1 MSIRKDGKR
10 NKNSVNL
17 KDYIRGKR
25 HGKEANRLEREAM
38 KDPFLQDAIDGY
50 DTVEGDHASAIEQ
63 LEKQLTQPRKHVN
76 KSEKQF
82 TPLEKH
88 VDKPKKRVNQ
98 WVWIGAAAALLLL
111 LIGIPYLL
119 FQPDRSAEPIIASMR
134 PSLDAEIPEG
144 EIAAPL
150 LTADSLLVA
159 DRSTRETE
167 ALPHEPVS
175 RQIIQSEQV
184 DKHDTTREADR
195 TIPQPPVSRALAG
208 RVSGTAV
215 SESARESSAR
225 ITRLSTDERDH
236 LLVSGRVVDET
247 GEPLI
252 GATISLKDSES
263 IIGTVTDMEGKFR
276 LIVPKDEE
284 GKLVAS
290 FIGMNDAPIPLKEN
304 AGEITLKSDDL
315 ALSEVV
321 VTGYGTQ
328 KKSITT
334 GAVMTVK
341 KKFGETEFKEYF
353 FEHYDTTLCE
363 GQPIFFT
370 VEFFIDAKGRP
381 TGIHIKENSCPGLET
396 EIKRLLLGSPLWSAI
411 DKKMELKIEIP

>member
-1 MSIRKDGKR
+1 
-10 NKNSVNL
+10 
-17 KDYIRGKR
+17 
-25 HGKEANRLEREAM
+25 M

-50 DTVEGDHASAIEQ
+50 DTVEGDHSSAIEQ

-98 WVWIGAAAALLLL
+98 WVSIGAAAALLLL

-159 DRSTRETE
+159 DHITRETE

-215 SESARESSAR
+215 SESARESSSR

-263 IIGTVTDMEGKFR
+263 GIGTVTDMEGKFR
-276 LIVPKDEE
+276 LIVPKVEE

-290 FIGMNDAPIPLKEN
+290 FIGMNDAAIPLKEN
-304 AGEITLKSDDL
+304 AGEIMLRADDL
-315 ALSEVV
+315 ALNEVV
-321 VTGYGTQ
+321 VIGYGTQ
-328 KKSITT
+328 KRSSTV
-334 GAVMTVK
+334 GAVSTVDASRPPFSEK
-341 KKFGETEFKEYF
+341 EFKKYF
-353 FEHYDTTLCE
+353 IEHYDTILCE
-363 GQPIFFT
+363 GHPVSFA
-370 VEFFIDAKGRP
+370 VEFYIDAQGRP
-381 TGIHIKENSCPGLET
+381 TGIHIKENSCPDLET
-396 EIKRLLLGSPLWSAI
+396 EIKRLLLGSPLWSSI
-411 DKKMELKIEIP
+411 NKKMELKIEIP

>member
-1 MSIRKDGKR
+1 M
-10 NKNSVNL
+10 NL

-25 HGKEANRLEREAM
+25 HGEEANRLERKAM
-38 KDPFLQDAIDGY
+38 EDPFLQDAIDGY
-50 DTVEGDHASAIEQ
+50 DAVEGDHASAIEK
-63 LEKQLTQPRKHVN
+63 LEKQLTQPRKR
-76 KSEKQF
+76 
-82 TPLEKH
+82 

-215 SESARESSAR
+215 SESARESSSR

>member
-1 MSIRKDGKR
+1 M
-10 NKNSVNL
+10 NL

-63 LEKQLTQPRKHVN
+63 LEKQLT
-76 KSEKQF
+76 
-82 TPLEKH
+82 PLEKH

-98 WVWIGAAAALLLL
+98 WVSIGAAAALLLL

-119 FQPDRSAEPIIASMR
+119 FQPDRSAEPIIASSDRIIGEEPANR

-150 LTADSLLVA
+150 LTKDSLLVA
-159 DRSTRETE
+159 DHSTRETE

-215 SESARESSAR
+215 SESARESSSR

-290 FIGMNDAPIPLKEN
+290 FIGMNDAAIPLKEN

>member
-1 MSIRKDGKR
+1 M
-10 NKNSVNL
+10 NL

-25 HGKEANRLEREAM
+25 HGEEANRLEREAM
-38 KDPFLQDAIDGY
+38 EDPFLQDAIDGY
-50 DTVEGDHASAIEQ
+50 DAVEGDHASAIEQ
-63 LEKQLTQPRKHVN
+63 LEKQLTQPRKRVN

-119 FQPDRSAEPIIASMR
+119 FQPDRSAEPIIASSDRIMEEEPANR
-134 PSLDAEIPEG
+134 QSLDAEIPEG

-150 LTADSLLVA
+150 LAADSLLVA
-159 DRSTRETE
+159 DHSVRETE
-167 ALPHEPVS
+167 ALPHEPATK
-175 RQIIQSEQV
+175 QIIQSEQV
-184 DKHDTTREADR
+184 ATGDTVEKMDVDVPEAP
-195 TIPQPPVSRALAG
+195 ISRALAG

-215 SESARESSAR
+215 SESARESSSR
-225 ITRLSTDERDH
+225 ITRLSAGEQDH

-263 IIGTVTDMEGKFR
+263 VIGTVTDMEGKFR

-290 FIGMNDAPIPLKEN
+290 FIGMNDAAIPLQEN
-304 AGEITLKSDDL
+304 AGEITLKADDL
-315 ALSEVV
+315 ALNEVV
-321 VTGYGTQ
+321 VTGYGTR
-328 KKSITT
+328 KRSATT
-334 GAVMTVK
+334 GAVSSDASRPP
-341 KKFGETEFKEYF
+341 FGEKEFKEYF
-353 FEHYDTTLCE
+353 IEHYNTTLCE
-363 GQPIFFT
+363 GQPISFT
-370 VEFFIDAKGRP
+370 VEFFIDSQGRP
-381 TGIHIKENSCPGLET
+381 TGIHIKENSCPDLET
-396 EIKRLLLGSPLWSAI
+396 EIKRLLLGSPLWSSI
-411 DKKMELKIEIP
+411 NKKIELKIEIP

>member
-1 MSIRKDGKR
+1 
-10 NKNSVNL
+10 
-17 KDYIRGKR
+17 
-25 HGKEANRLEREAM
+25 M

-50 DTVEGDHASAIEQ
+50 DTVEGDHSSAIEQ

-159 DRSTRETE
+159 DHITRETE

-215 SESARESSAR
+215 SESARESSSR

-263 IIGTVTDMEGKFR
+263 VIGTVTDMEGKFR

-290 FIGMNDAPIPLKEN
+290 FIGMNDAAIPLQEN
-304 AGEITLKSDDL
+304 AGEITLKADDL
-315 ALSEVV
+315 ALNEVV
-321 VTGYGTQ
+321 VTGYGTR
-328 KKSITT
+328 KRSATT
-334 GAVMTVK
+334 GAVSSDASRPP
-341 KKFGETEFKEYF
+341 FGEKEFKEYF
-353 FEHYDTTLCE
+353 IEHYNTTLCE
-363 GQPIFFT
+363 GQPISFT
-370 VEFFIDAKGRP
+370 VEFFIDSQGRP
-381 TGIHIKENSCPGLET
+381 TGIHIKENSCPDLET
-396 EIKRLLLGSPLWSAI
+396 EIKRLPLGSPLWSSI
-411 DKKMELKIEIP
+411 NKKIELKIEIP

>member
-1 MSIRKDGKR
+1 M
-10 NKNSVNL
+10 NL

-38 KDPFLQDAIDGY
+38 KDPFLQGAIDGY

-63 LEKQLTQPRKHVN
+63 LEKQLT
-76 KSEKQF
+76 
-82 TPLEKH
+82 PLEKH

-98 WVWIGAAAALLLL
+98 WVSIGAAAALLLL

-119 FQPDRSAEPIIASMR
+119 FQPDRSAEPIIASSDRIIGEEPANR

-150 LTADSLLVA
+150 LTKDSLLVA
-159 DRSTRETE
+159 DHSTRETE

-215 SESARESSAR
+215 SESARESSSR